1 MQNPWNSPLL
11 EMRFRSGL
19 KNMLQLLNTS
29 CVLTELDI
37 TAESI
42 VVMVFL
48 VLLLVQIL

>member
-1 MQNPWNSPLL
+1 
-11 EMRFRSGL
+11 
-19 KNMLQLLNTS
+19 MLQLLKTL
-29 CVLTELDI
+29 CVLTELDT